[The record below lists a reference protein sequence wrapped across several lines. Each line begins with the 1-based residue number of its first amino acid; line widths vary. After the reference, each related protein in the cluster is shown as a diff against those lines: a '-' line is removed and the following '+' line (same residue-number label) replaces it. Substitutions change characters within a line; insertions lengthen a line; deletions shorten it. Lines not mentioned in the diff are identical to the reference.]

1 MREITYSEAIN
12 EAIRE
17 EMRRDTSIILLGQDI
32 GEYGGTF
39 GVYKGIFEEFGED
52 RVRDGPLSEAATVG
66 VGIGLAISGMRAVVD
81 IEFID
86 FSTLILDAVVNQA
99 SKLRYFYGGK
109 LKVPIVVRL
118 PSATKLGLGAQHS
131 QSLEAWFMHAP
142 GLLIAMPSTPH
153 DAKGLLKTALRQD
166 NPVAFIEHVRLYK
179 TKGDVPTED
188 FTVPFGRARIIRQG
202 SDITLIALAA
212 MVAEAIRAAEELE
225 QEGISVEVID
235 PRTLA
240 PLDRDTLI
248 GSVKKTGRAI
258 ITHEAYKTAG
268 VGAEIGQSIMEG
280 AFDHLLAP
288 IQRVAGRDIPIP
300 AGALENKAF
309 PTREELKQ
317 TARSLM
323 EGS

>member
-12 EAIRE
+12 EAVRE
-17 EMRRDTSIILLGQDI
+17 EMRRDSSIVLLGQDI

-66 VGIGLAISGMRAVVD
+66 VGIGLAMNGMRAVVD

-99 SKLRYFYGGK
+99 AKLRYFYGGK

-142 GLLIAMPSTPH
+142 GLLIAMPSTPY
-153 DAKGLLKTALRQD
+153 DAKGLLKSALRQD
-166 NPVAFIEHVRLYK
+166 NPVVFIEHVRLYK
-179 TKGDVPTED
+179 TKGDVPSED
-188 FTVPFGRARIIRQG
+188 FTVPFGSAKTVKEG
-202 SDITLIALAA
+202 SDITLVALAA
-212 MVAEAIRAAEELE
+212 MVSEAAKAAEELE

-240 PLDRDTLI
+240 PFDRDTLI
-248 GSVKKTGRAI
+248 ASVKKTGRAI

-268 VGAEIGQSIMEG
+268 AGAEIGQIIMEG

-288 IQRVAGRDIPIP
+288 IERVAGKDIPIP
-300 AGALENKAF
+300 AGVLENRAF
-309 PTREELKQ
+309 PSRDELKD
-317 TARSLM
+317 TARLLM
-323 EGS
+323 GGS

>member
-12 EAIRE
+12 EAVRE
-17 EMRRDTSIILLGQDI
+17 EMRRDSSIVLLGQDI

-66 VGIGLAISGMRAVVD
+66 VGIGLAINGMRAVVD

-99 SKLRYFYGGK
+99 AKLRYFYGGK
-109 LKVPIVVRL
+109 LKVPIVIRL

-142 GLLIAMPSTPH
+142 GLLIAMPSTPY

-166 NPVAFIEHVRLYK
+166 NPVVFIEHVRLYR
-179 TKGDVPTED
+179 TKGDVPSED
-188 FTVPFGRARIIRQG
+188 YTVPFGRARIVKEG
-202 SDITLIALAA
+202 SDITLVALAA
-212 MVAEAIRAAEELE
+212 MVSEATKVAEELE

-248 GSVKKTGRAI
+248 ASVKKTGRAI

-268 VGAEIGQSIMEG
+268 AGAEIGQTIMEG

-288 IQRVAGRDIPIP
+288 IQRVAGKDIPIP
-300 AGALENKAF
+300 AGVLENRAF
-309 PTREELKQ
+309 PSREELKD
-317 TARSLM
+317 TARLLM
-323 EGS
+323 GGS

>member
-12 EAIRE
+12 EAVRE
-17 EMRRDTSIILLGQDI
+17 EMRRDSSIVLLGQDI

-66 VGIGLAISGMRAVVD
+66 VGIGLAINGMRAVVD

-99 SKLRYFYGGK
+99 AKLRYFYGGK

-131 QSLEAWFMHAP
+131 QSLEAWFMHVP
-142 GLLIAMPSTPH
+142 GLLIAMPSTPY

-166 NPVAFIEHVRLYK
+166 NPVVFIEHVRLYR
-179 TKGDVPTED
+179 TKGDVPPED
-188 FTVPFGRARIIRQG
+188 YTVPFGRAKIVKEG
-202 SDITLIALAA
+202 SDITLVALAA
-212 MVAEAIRAAEELE
+212 MVPEATKVAEELE

-240 PLDRDTLI
+240 PLDRDTLVA
-248 GSVKKTGRAI
+248 SVKKTGRAI

-268 VGAEIGQSIMEG
+268 AGAEIGQTIMEG

-288 IQRVAGRDIPIP
+288 IQRVAGKDIPIP
-300 AGALENKAF
+300 AGVLENRAF
-309 PTREELKQ
+309 PSREELKD
-317 TARSLM
+317 TARLLM
-323 EGS
+323 GGS

>member
-12 EAIRE
+12 EAVRE
-17 EMRRDTSIILLGQDI
+17 EMRRDNSIVLLGQDI

-66 VGIGLAISGMRAVVD
+66 VGIGLAINGMRAIVD

-99 SKLRYFYGGK
+99 AKLRYFYGGK
-109 LKVPIVVRL
+109 LKVPIVVRM
-118 PSATKLGLGAQHS
+118 PSASKLGLGAQHS

-142 GLLIAMPSTPH
+142 GLLIAMPSTPY
-153 DAKGLLKTALRQD
+153 DAKGLLKSALRQD
-166 NPVAFIEHVRLYK
+166 NPVVFIEHVRLYR
-179 TKGDVPTED
+179 TKGDVPPED
-188 FTVPFGRARIIRQG
+188 YTVPFGRAKIVREG
-202 SDITLIALAA
+202 SDITLVALAA
-212 MVAEAIRAAEELE
+212 MVSEATKVAEELE

-248 GSVKKTGRAI
+248 ASVKKTGRAI

-268 VGAEIGQSIMEG
+268 AGAEIGQTIMEG

-288 IQRVAGRDIPIP
+288 IQRVAGKDIPIP
-300 AGALENKAF
+300 AGVLENKAF
-309 PTREELKQ
+309 PSREELKD
-317 TARSLM
+317 TARLLM
-323 EGS
+323 GGS

>member
-12 EAIRE
+12 EAVRE
-17 EMRRDTSIILLGQDI
+17 EMRRDSSIVLLGQDI

-66 VGIGLAISGMRAVVD
+66 VGIGLAINGMRAIVD

-99 SKLRYFYGGK
+99 AKLRYFYGGK
-109 LKVPIVVRL
+109 LKVPIVVRM
-118 PSATKLGLGAQHS
+118 PSASKLGLGAQHS
-131 QSLEAWFMHAP
+131 QSLESWFMHAP
-142 GLLIAMPSTPH
+142 GLLIAMPSTPY

-166 NPVAFIEHVRLYK
+166 NPVVFIEHVRLYR
-179 TKGDVPTED
+179 TKGDVPPED
-188 FTVPFGRARIIRQG
+188 YTVPFGRAKIVREG
-202 SDITLIALAA
+202 SDITLVALAA
-212 MVAEAIRAAEELE
+212 MVSEATKVAEELE

-248 GSVKKTGRAI
+248 ASVKKTGRAI

-268 VGAEIGQSIMEG
+268 AGAEIGQTIMEG

-288 IQRVAGRDIPIP
+288 IQRVAGKDIPIP
-300 AGALENKAF
+300 AGVLENRAF
-309 PTREELKQ
+309 PSREELKD
-317 TARSLM
+317 TARLLM
-323 EGS
+323 GGS

>member
-12 EAIRE
+12 EAVRE
-17 EMRRDTSIILLGQDI
+17 EMRRDSSIVLLGQDI

-66 VGIGLAISGMRAVVD
+66 VGIGLAINGMRAVVD

-99 SKLRYFYGGK
+99 AKLRYFYGGK

-131 QSLEAWFMHAP
+131 QSLEAWFMHVP
-142 GLLIAMPSTPH
+142 GLLIAMPSTPY

-166 NPVAFIEHVRLYK
+166 NPVVFIEHVRLYR
-179 TKGDVPTED
+179 TKGDVPPED
-188 FTVPFGRARIIRQG
+188 FTVPFGRAKIVKEG
-202 SDITLIALAA
+202 SDITLVALAA
-212 MVAEAIRAAEELE
+212 MVPEATKVAEELE

-240 PLDRDTLI
+240 PLDRDTLVA
-248 GSVKKTGRAI
+248 SVKKTGRAI

-268 VGAEIGQSIMEG
+268 AGAEIGQTIMEG

-288 IQRVAGRDIPIP
+288 IQRVAGKDIPIP
-300 AGALENKAF
+300 AGVLENRAF
-309 PTREELKQ
+309 PSREELKDS
-317 TARSLM
+317 ARSLM
-323 EGS
+323 GGS

>member
-12 EAIRE
+12 EAVRE
-17 EMRRDTSIILLGQDI
+17 EMRRDSSIVLLGQDI

-66 VGIGLAISGMRAVVD
+66 VGIGLAINGMRAIVD

-99 SKLRYFYGGK
+99 AKLRYFYGGK
-109 LKVPIVVRL
+109 LKVPIVVRM
-118 PSATKLGLGAQHS
+118 PSASKLGLGAQHS
-131 QSLEAWFMHAP
+131 QSLESWFMHAP
-142 GLLIAMPSTPH
+142 GLLIAMPSTPY

-166 NPVAFIEHVRLYK
+166 NPVVFIEHVRLYR
-179 TKGDVPTED
+179 TKGDVPPED
-188 FTVPFGRARIIRQG
+188 YTVPFGRAKIVREG
-202 SDITLIALAA
+202 SDITLVALAA
-212 MVAEAIRAAEELE
+212 MVSEATKVAEELA
-225 QEGISVEVID
+225 QEDISVEVID

-248 GSVKKTGRAI
+248 ASVKKTGRAI

-268 VGAEIGQSIMEG
+268 AGAEIGQTIMEG

-288 IQRVAGRDIPIP
+288 IQRVAGKDIPIP
-300 AGALENKAF
+300 AGVLENRAF
-309 PTREELKQ
+309 PSREELKD
-317 TARSLM
+317 TARLLM
-323 EGS
+323 GGS

>member
-17 EMRRDTSIILLGQDI
+17 EMRRDRSIILLGQDI

-99 SKLRYFYGGK
+99 SKLRYFYAGK

-142 GLLIAMPSTPH
+142 GLLIAMPSTPY

-212 MVAEAIRAAEELE
+212 MVAEATKAAEELE
-225 QEGISVEVID
+225 QEGIGVEVID

-248 GSVKKTGRAI
+248 TSVKKTGRAI

-288 IQRVAGRDIPIP
+288 IQRVAGKDIPIP

-309 PTREELKQ
+309 PTGEELKQ
-317 TARSLM
+317 TARALM

>member
-12 EAIRE
+12 EAVRE
-17 EMRRDTSIILLGQDI
+17 EMRRDSSIVLLGQDI

-39 GVYKGIFEEFGED
+39 GVYKGIFAEFGED

-66 VGIGLAISGMRAVVD
+66 VGIGLAINGMRAVVD

-99 SKLRYFYGGK
+99 AKLRYFYGGK
-109 LKVPIVVRL
+109 LKVPIVVRM
-118 PSATKLGLGAQHS
+118 PSASKLGLGAQHS

-142 GLLIAMPSTPH
+142 GLLIAMPSTPY

-166 NPVAFIEHVRLYK
+166 NPVVFIEHVRLYR
-179 TKGDVPTED
+179 TKGDVPSED
-188 FTVPFGRARIIRQG
+188 YTVPFGRARIVREG
-202 SDITLIALAA
+202 SDITLVALAA
-212 MVAEAIRAAEELE
+212 MVPEATKVAEELE

-248 GSVKKTGRAI
+248 ASVKKTGRAI

-268 VGAEIGQSIMEG
+268 AGAEIGQTIMEG

-288 IQRVAGRDIPIP
+288 IQRVAGKDIPIP
-300 AGALENKAF
+300 AGVLENRAF
-309 PTREELKQ
+309 PSREELKD
-317 TARSLM
+317 TARLLM
-323 EGS
+323 GGS

>member
-12 EAIRE
+12 EAVRE
-17 EMRRDTSIILLGQDI
+17 EMRRDSSIVLLGQDI

-66 VGIGLAISGMRAVVD
+66 VGIGLAINGMRAVVD

-99 SKLRYFYGGK
+99 AKLRYFYGGK
-109 LKVPIVVRL
+109 LKVPIVIRL

-142 GLLIAMPSTPH
+142 GLLIAMPSTPY

-166 NPVAFIEHVRLYK
+166 NPVVFIEHVRLYR
-179 TKGDVPTED
+179 TKGDVPSED
-188 FTVPFGRARIIRQG
+188 YTVPFGRARIVKEG
-202 SDITLIALAA
+202 SDITLVALAA
-212 MVAEAIRAAEELE
+212 MVSEATKVAEELE

-248 GSVKKTGRAI
+248 ASVRKTGRAI

-268 VGAEIGQSIMEG
+268 AGAEIGQTIMEG

-288 IQRVAGRDIPIP
+288 IQRVAGKDIPIP
-300 AGALENKAF
+300 AGVLENRAF
-309 PTREELKQ
+309 PSREELKD
-317 TARSLM
+317 TARLLM
-323 EGS
+323 GGS

>member
-12 EAIRE
+12 EAVRE
-17 EMRRDTSIILLGQDI
+17 EMRRDSSIVLLGQDI

-66 VGIGLAISGMRAVVD
+66 VGIGLAINGMRAVVD

-99 SKLRYFYGGK
+99 AKLRYFYGGK
-109 LKVPIVVRL
+109 LKVPIVIRL

-142 GLLIAMPSTPH
+142 GLLIAMPSTPY

-166 NPVAFIEHVRLYK
+166 NPVVFIEHVRLYR
-179 TKGDVPTED
+179 TKGDVPPED
-188 FTVPFGRARIIRQG
+188 YTVPFGRAKIVKEG
-202 SDITLIALAA
+202 SDITLVALAA
-212 MVAEAIRAAEELE
+212 MVPEATKVAEELE

-240 PLDRDTLI
+240 PLDRDTLVA
-248 GSVKKTGRAI
+248 SVKKTGRAI

-268 VGAEIGQSIMEG
+268 AGAEIGQTIMEG

-288 IQRVAGRDIPIP
+288 IQRVAGKDIPIP
-300 AGALENKAF
+300 AGVLENRAF
-309 PTREELKQ
+309 PSREELKD
-317 TARSLM
+317 TARLLM
-323 EGS
+323 GGS

>member
-12 EAIRE
+12 EAVRE
-17 EMRRDTSIILLGQDI
+17 EMRRDSSIVLLGQDI

-66 VGIGLAISGMRAVVD
+66 VGIGLAINGMRAIVD

-99 SKLRYFYGGK
+99 AKLRYFYGGK
-109 LKVPIVVRL
+109 LKVPIVVRM
-118 PSATKLGLGAQHS
+118 PSASKLGLGAQHS

-142 GLLIAMPSTPH
+142 GLLIAMPSTPY

-166 NPVAFIEHVRLYK
+166 NPVVFIEHVRLYR
-179 TKGDVPTED
+179 TKGDVPPED
-188 FTVPFGRARIIRQG
+188 YTVPFGRAKIVREG
-202 SDITLIALAA
+202 SDITLVALAA
-212 MVAEAIRAAEELE
+212 MVSEATKVAEELA

-248 GSVKKTGRAI
+248 ASVKKTGRAI

-268 VGAEIGQSIMEG
+268 AGAEIGQTIMEG

-288 IQRVAGRDIPIP
+288 IQRVAGKDIPIP
-300 AGALENKAF
+300 AGVLENKAF
-309 PTREELKQ
+309 PSREELKD
-317 TARSLM
+317 TARLLM
-323 EGS
+323 GGS

>member
-12 EAIRE
+12 EAVRE
-17 EMRRDTSIILLGQDI
+17 EMRRDSSIVLLGQDI

-66 VGIGLAISGMRAVVD
+66 VGIGLAMNGMRAVVD

-99 SKLRYFYGGK
+99 AKLRYFYGGK

-142 GLLIAMPSTPH
+142 GLLIAMPSTPY

-166 NPVAFIEHVRLYK
+166 NPVVFIEHVRLYK
-179 TKGDVPTED
+179 TTGDVPSED
-188 FTVPFGRARIIRQG
+188 FTVPFGSAKVVKEG
-202 SDITLIALAA
+202 SDITLVALAA
-212 MVAEAIRAAEELE
+212 MVSEAAKAAQELE

-248 GSVKKTGRAI
+248 ASVKKTGRAI
-258 ITHEAYKTAG
+258 ITHEAYRTAG
-268 VGAEIGQSIMEG
+268 AGAEIGQIIMEG

-288 IQRVAGRDIPIP
+288 IQRVAGKDIPIP
-300 AGALENKAF
+300 AGVLENRAF
-309 PTREELKQ
+309 PSRDELKD
-317 TARSLM
+317 TARLLM
-323 EGS
+323 GGS

>member
-1 MREITYSEAIN
+1 MRQITYSEAIN
-12 EAIRE
+12 EAVRE
-17 EMRRDTSIILLGQDI
+17 EMRRDSSIVLLGQDI

-66 VGIGLAISGMRAVVD
+66 VGIGLALNGMRAVVD

-99 SKLRYFYGGK
+99 AKLRYFYGGK
-109 LKVPIVVRL
+109 LKVPIVIRL

-142 GLLIAMPSTPH
+142 GLSIAMPSTPY

-166 NPVAFIEHVRLYK
+166 NPVVFIEHVRLYR
-179 TKGDVPTED
+179 TKGDVPSED
-188 FTVPFGRARIIRQG
+188 YTVPFGRARIVREG
-202 SDITLIALAA
+202 SDITLVALAA
-212 MVAEAIRAAEELE
+212 MVSEAIKVAEELE

-248 GSVKKTGRAI
+248 ASVKKTGRAI

-268 VGAEIGQSIMEG
+268 AGAEIGQTIMEG

-288 IQRVAGRDIPIP
+288 IQRVAGKDIPIP
-300 AGALENKAF
+300 AGVLENRAF
-309 PTREELKQ
+309 PSREELKD
-317 TARSLM
+317 TARLLM
-323 EGS
+323 GGS